1 MQKNVRVGENE
12 IVIKQLY
19 LFVLYPLENVQV
31 CVQLQWDTGSGEII
45 LIYIE
50 TFVLNRNYFFKK

>member
-31 CVQLQWDTGSGEII
+31 CVQLQWDTGWGEII